1 MFDRIFKGLSREKR
15 DARLERL
22 ETVLNYRFQHPGYLE
37 LALIHRSWAAPPE
50 SPLRGLN
57 NERLEFLGDSVVNML
72 VTEFLFQTYPDRR
85 EGELSKIKAKAVSG
99 KSLAKCS
106 RKLNLGDFMRISEG
120 ERKAG
125 GGEKDSILADVF
137 EAIIGAIYLD
147 GGLEPCRNLVR
158 ENVLRHMD
166 RILSDAD
173 LVNYKSRLLEKAQ
186 AAQLGVPEYNV
197 EAEEGPEHD
206 KEFVISVSLAGQT
219 LGEGRGS
226 SKKKAEQ
233 IAARQTL
240 ETFEGILAELQNRL
254 ANPKT

>member
-22 ETVLNYRFQHPGYLE
+22 ETVLNYRFQYPGYLE

-166 RILSDAD
+166 RILADAD

-186 AAQLGVPEYNV
+186 ASHLGVPDYHV

-206 KEFVISVSLAGQT
+206 KEFVISVSLSGKT

-233 IAARQTL
+233 IAARQALESFEETL
-240 ETFEGILAELQNRL
+240 VELQSRL
-254 ANPKT
+254 NNPNT